1 MPQLK
6 MADSAILRD
15 KSIIATRN
23 VPDNEDPPSRNL
35 EKKNISRD
43 TKQLFEDFFWNSAES
58 TIFSFSTSYFSTPQ
72 GVCINK
78 KSPSHFQPRTPI
90 GAGSGIRTHE
100 GVTPNGC
107 HVNRRISRWDLEAVA
122 LTTQPSRRN
131 SPTKTGTSLKP
142 FPASNGIVRSTRA
155 GRHNTLDKREP
166 PFKAG
171 ILPLNPPRENVI
183 HHNPLP

>member
-1 MPQLK
+1 MSEQ
-6 MADSAILRD
+6 
-15 KSIIATRN
+15 
-23 VPDNEDPPSRNL
+23 
-35 EKKNISRD
+35 KN
-43 TKQLFEDFFWNSAES
+43 FFTLSVQS
-58 TIFSFSTSYFSTPQ
+58 QSF
-72 GVCINK
+72 V
-78 KSPSHFQPRTPI
+78 

>member
-1 MPQLK
+1 MKHPPRPGIR
-6 MADSAILRD
+6 ADSERFLLR
-15 KSIIATRN
+15 SFLAGSSLGS
-23 VPDNEDPPSRNL
+23 V
-35 EKKNISRD
+35 
-43 TKQLFEDFFWNSAES
+43 
-58 TIFSFSTSYFSTPQ
+58 IFSFLLTISRPP
-72 GVCINK
+72 GVCQNK
-78 KSPSHFQPRTPI
+78 KSPSHFRPRTPI

-107 HVNRRISRWDLEAVA
+107 HVNRRISSWDLEAVA